1 MMLVLVVVLVIVCL
15 VLLLRLKQQQAR
27 VSALYKSDKMK
38 SHFIKAMVHEIRD
51 PLMSVIELA
60 ETMGNQGL
68 FLSKGEK
75 KHLADQINFHTSLM
89 VTLLDEVQVYSTG
102 SKGGHQLE
110 DERFSPNRLCERCI
124 DANLHKV
131 QKGVKL
137 MFRQETGQGVF
148 VSSDRHLVE
157 LILNKLVVLACRF
170 TKKGEI
176 TVGCSFDEATRRLT
190 FVVQDTGDGIPE
202 ERQDAMFKWYNNPD
216 DIHDDTEIDLSISQQ
231 IASKIGGYLHWDET
245 YKNGTRI
252 EFILP
257 VR

>member
-1 MMLVLVVVLVIVCL
+1 MMLVLVVVLVIVCV

-38 SHFIKAMVHEIRD
+38 SHFT
-51 PLMSVIELA
+51 VIELA

-75 KHLADQINFHTSLM
+75 KHLAEQINFHTSLM
-89 VTLLDEVQVYSTG
+89 ATLLDEVQIYSSG

-216 DIHDDTEIDLSISQQ
+216 DIYDDTEIDLQRNQDI
-231 IASKIGGYLHWDET
+231 KFDVT
-245 YKNGTRI
+245 I
-252 EFILP
+252 EDC
-257 VR
+257 